1 MEKSNGKTNG
11 QTLVML
17 SILDKYIL
25 KKYLGTFILLL
36 LLFIPI
42 GITVNLAEKID
53 KMLANEVP
61 FTAILIYY
69 LDFTVYFANLLFPLF
84 LFLSVI
90 WFTSKLANN
99 TEVIA
104 FLSSGVSYYRFLR
117 PYMIGAT
124 IVCVGAF
131 VLGNYLAPKS
141 SQGYHGFIYEHLKK
155 GKKDRER
162 SNVYRQINDKEYIY
176 VNYFNLKQ
184 NSGTNFT
191 LEHFE
196 GNKMTF
202 KILANKI
209 KYNEKDS
216 TYTLFNYVKRIV
228 GVDKDSLI
236 RDQKKDTV
244 FSFDLED
251 LTPVEYVAET
261 MNFNELNTFIKREKA
276 KGSSYINKYEV
287 VRYKRWSLPVSAYIL
302 TIIAVA
308 VSSIKRR
315 GGMGANLAIGIAIGM
330 IFIFFDKIFGTLAE
344 KSSFSP
350 LIATWFPNFVF
361 GILAIYLLKNAKR

>member
-1 MEKSNGKTNG
+1 
-11 QTLVML
+11 ML
-17 SILDKYIL
+17 SILDRYIL
-25 KKYLGTFILLL
+25 RKYLGTFVLLL

-53 KMLANEVP
+53 KILANEVP
-61 FTAILIYY
+61 FIEVAKYY

-124 IVCVGAF
+124 IVCIGA
-131 VLGNYLAPKS
+131 LIMGMYLAPMASK
-141 SQGYHGFIYEHLKK
+141 GFNEFTFQYLKNN
-155 GKKDRER
+155 KKDRQQN
-162 SNVYRQINDKEYIY
+162 NVYRQINDNDYIY
-176 VNYFNLKQ
+176 VSYFNVKEM
-184 NSGTNFT
+184 SGNNFT

-196 GNKMTF
+196 GNKMTY
-202 KILANKI
+202 KLAASRI

-216 TYTLFNYVKRIV
+216 TYTLYNYTKRTIGENEDILQSEVK
-228 GVDKDSLI
+228 L
-236 RDQKKDTV
+236 DTT
-244 FSFDLED
+244 FSFELED
-251 LTPVEYVAET
+251 LTPVEYIAET
-261 MNFNELNTFIKREKA
+261 LNFTELNDFIAREKER
-276 KGSSYINKYEV
+276 GSSYINRYEV

-308 VSSIKRR
+308 VSSMKRR
-315 GGMGANLAIGIAIGM
+315 GGMGVNLAIGISIGM
-330 IFIFFDKIFGTLAE
+330 VFIFFDKIFGTMAE
-344 KSSFSP
+344 QSSFSP
-350 LIATWFPNFVF
+350 FIATWFPNILF